1 MTKYIIYFVAWN
13 VLVALIYGLDKSKAQ
28 RGAWRIPEKTLLLLA
43 FLGGGIGAFCG
54 MHIFHHKTK
63 KNLFKIG
70 VPLCIVANA
79 AEVVVII
86 WLIARAGAT
95 LL

>member
-1 MTKYIIYFVAWN
+1 MEKYIIYFIVWN
-13 VLVALIYGLDKSKAQ
+13 ILVASVYGIDKNKAQ

-43 FLGGGIGAFCG
+43 FIGGGIGAFCG

-86 WLIARAGAT
+86 WLIERAGAT

>member
-1 MTKYIIYFVAWN
+1 MEKYIIYFIVWN
-13 VLVALIYGLDKSKAQ
+13 ILVASIYGIDKNKAQ

-43 FLGGGIGAFCG
+43 FIGGGIGAFCG

-86 WLIARAGAT
+86 WLIERAGAT

>member
-1 MTKYIIYFVAWN
+1 MEKYIIYFIVWN
-13 VLVALIYGLDKSKAQ
+13 ILVASVYGIDKNKAQ

-43 FLGGGIGAFCG
+43 FIGGGIGAFCG

-63 KNLFKIG
+63 KSLFKIG

-86 WLIARAGAT
+86 WLIERAGAT

>member
-1 MTKYIIYFVAWN
+1 MTKYIIYFVVWN
-13 VLVALIYGLDKSKAQ
+13 VLVALIYGIDKNKAQ

-70 VPLCIVANA
+70 VPLCIVANV
-79 AEVVVII
+79 AEVVAVI
-86 WLIARAGAT
+86 WLIERAGAT

>member
-1 MTKYIIYFVAWN
+1 MEKYIIYFIVWN
-13 VLVALIYGLDKSKAQ
+13 ILVASVYGIDKNKAQ

-43 FLGGGIGAFCG
+43 FTGGGIGAFCG

-86 WLIARAGAT
+86 WLIERAGAT